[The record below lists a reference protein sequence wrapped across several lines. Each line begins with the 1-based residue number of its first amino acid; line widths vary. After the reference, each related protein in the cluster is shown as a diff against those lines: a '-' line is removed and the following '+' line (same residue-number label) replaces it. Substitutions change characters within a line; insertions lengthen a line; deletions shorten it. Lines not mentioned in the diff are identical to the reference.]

1 MTMKFMTFKN
11 YLKVFFVTSI
21 FSRSFKI
28 NINDWFYVF
37 VKNAK
42 LRNRECER
50 NKLKLQVSQNLLIN
64 YSRRTKNTVIRE
76 QQNVSRV
83 MLWASWYHL

>member
-1 MTMKFMTFKN
+1 MKFMTFKN

-21 FSRSFKI
+21 FSRSFEI

-42 LRNRECER
+42 LRNGECER